1 MTNAWSSRVLEA
13 FGASAQRY
21 NASARLQQG
30 LAWQLAMRCR
40 HASTPSGLWV
50 DLGSGTGRLAD
61 ALEQLHPGQSVLRL
75 DGSRSMLNN
84 QHHGVATLLHDL
96 NSPLPTWSSAPALL
110 CSNFVLHW
118 LNDPSERL
126 RHWYDQLTP
135 EGWLALTV
143 PVAGSF
149 EQWHLAAK
157 RAGVP
162 CTALPFPRVESLLGA
177 VPGESVRWQ
186 RIQQFSRRGRHPLD
200 LLRPMIRTGADST
213 PSTGLGP
220 AAWRRLFQ
228 HWPKP
233 DQPTLS
239 WHVLTLMLQR

>member
-30 LAWQLAMRCR
+30 MAWQLAMRCR

-200 LLRPMIRTGADST
+200 LLRPRSEPVLIQPPPPGLARQHGAGSFNIG
-213 PSTGLGP
+213 PSRIN
-220 AAWRRLFQ
+220 RR
-228 HWPKP
+228 
-233 DQPTLS
+233 
-239 WHVLTLMLQR
+239 